1 VHAARTP
8 FVPRGLARAR
18 LGLLAGGGALIL
30 IAGACNNKAKEL
42 DSNDRERTAAA
53 GKPAP
58 PLPGAD
64 GGGRGE
70 THRRVDWTFDAE
82 DPGRDYV
89 GRYLRAT
96 LRYGRDTACVLLG
109 KSNFRNGEAV
119 IEVRNPADST
129 CGPPGALR
137 DTFVADVAIDRI
149 KLDDPSHQAPLRAWP
164 DGSAPDGPPSEVAD
178 VQNLVKWRSP
188 LHDAIKKQQLW
199 PLRIQLYGRG
209 TYPVVSIAGW
219 HGTFDPKGDVEALK
233 GAARDLCVA
242 TDQSPLGF
250 VTGQGGA
257 VEQMLRIDCPANPH
271 WERL

>member
-1 VHAARTP
+1 VYAARTP
-8 FVPRGLARAR
+8 FVPRGLARAG
-18 LGLLAGGGALIL
+18 LSLLASGGALICL
-30 IAGACNNKAKEL
+30 AGACNNKAKEI
-42 DSNDRERTAAA
+42 DSTDRERTAAA

-64 GGGRGE
+64 GGGE
-70 THRRVDWTFDAE
+70 AHRRVDWTFDAE
-82 DPGRDYV
+82 DPARDYV
-89 GRYLRAT
+89 GRYLRAS

-109 KSNFRNGEAV
+109 KSTFRNGEAV
-119 IEVRNPADST
+119 VEVRNPADNT
-129 CGPPGALR
+129 CGAPGALR
-137 DTFVADVAIDRI
+137 DTFVADVATDRI
-149 KLDDPSHQAPLRAWP
+149 KLDDRSHQAPLRPWP
-164 DGSAPDGPPSEVAD
+164 DGSAPDGPANEVAD

-199 PLRIQLYGRG
+199 PLRIQLFGRG

-233 GAARDLCVA
+233 SAAHDLCA
-242 TDQSPLGF
+242 ANDQSPLGF
-250 VTGQGGA
+250 VSGQGGT